1 MVSQHLSEGIHRIS
15 PLERDI
21 DQYLIHLRVE
31 KGSSENTIA
40 SYARDLKRYVE
51 FMASRGIID
60 AHRIRTAD
68 VRAFMRELAQPSLPR
83 AGENRD
89 SGHPS
94 KSQGE
99 KHLNLIPE
107 QRNSKIPWSL
117 WRFPSTP
124 RIRQRLLQRVR
135 VMSRCLCR
143 WVLIQLHV
151 PWLQFVARI
160 VSGMLRASWRPIL
173 PLP

>member
-21 DQYLIHLRVE
+21 EQYLIHLRVE

-40 SYARDLKRYVE
+40 SYARDLRRYVE

-68 VRAFMRELAQPSLPR
+68 VRAFMRELAQPTLPR
-83 AGENRD
+83 AEENRD
-89 SGHPS
+89 SGYPS

-99 KHLNLIPE
+99 KLSE
-107 QRNSKIPWSL
+107 SD
-117 WRFPSTP
+117 T
-124 RIRQRLLQRVR
+124 
-135 VMSRCLCR
+135 
-143 WVLIQLHV
+143 
-151 PWLQFVARI
+151 
-160 VSGMLRASWRPIL
+160 RAEELEDTLES
-173 PLP
+173 